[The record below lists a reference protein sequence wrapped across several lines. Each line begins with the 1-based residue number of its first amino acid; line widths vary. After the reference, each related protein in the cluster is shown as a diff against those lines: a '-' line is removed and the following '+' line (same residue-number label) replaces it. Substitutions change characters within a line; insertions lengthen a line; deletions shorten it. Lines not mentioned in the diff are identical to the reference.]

1 MNIQR
6 NNLTA
11 NSGYNL
17 VNSLSEKLED
27 INLSNN
33 RISMNTIEL
42 LSDRILKNEF
52 SNLIRLNISDN
63 NLNDLTGRE
72 ICSSLNKLKNLN

>member
-1 MNIQR
+1 LNIQR

-72 ICSSLNKLKNLN
+72 ICSSL